1 MRVIPLLVLLGFAA
15 CSGETTEP
23 PKESPPVG
31 EAPNTTPPAAP
42 STLGA
47 AELAAQAEN
56 TALVPSPAEMQ
67 KALDKAGI
75 ATGLSGMVPDRDFKM
90 DAENKDVV
98 AVRTGV
104 VLADTLLTVKD
115 APKDK
120 LLARLDK
127 IKAGM
132 ATLNAGAD
140 LGATIDELSNN
151 VKNDVTSRDELL
163 KQLDELHGAVI
174 PEIKFEAGDRIVPL
188 LQAGSWLEGSNL
200 VASAIVTANKP
211 EAGTALLRQP
221 QVVTYFQ
228 KYVQVEG
235 ADKAPVEVLKQ
246 LESTLAKLGEIAAK
260 PTLTLEDVTEVKNQ
274 TSSVLALL

>member
-1 MRVIPLLVLLGFAA
+1 MRVIPLLTLFVIVG
-15 CSGETTEP
+15 CGGETTEP
-23 PKESPPVG
+23 PKETPPVG
-31 EAPNTTPPAAP
+31 ENPTAPPPTAP
-42 STLGA
+42 PTLGA

-75 ATGLSGMVPDRDFKM
+75 AGGLSTMVADRDFKM
-90 DAENKDVV
+90 DGDNKDVV

-104 VLADTLLTVKD
+104 VLADALLTVKD

-127 IKAGM
+127 IKAGL
-132 ATLNAGAD
+132 AALNAGAD
-140 LGATIDELSNN
+140 LAATIDELSNN
-151 VKNDVTSRDELL
+151 VKNDVTSRDDLL
-163 KQLDELHGAVI
+163 KELDELHGAVI

-200 VASAIVTANKP
+200 VASAIVTANKAD
-211 EAGTALLRQP
+211 AGTALLRQP
-221 QVVTYFQ
+221 QVVSYFQ

-235 ADKAPVEVLKQ
+235 PDKAPVEVLKQ
-246 LESTLAKLGEIAAK
+246 LEATLTKLGEIAAK
-260 PTLTLEDVTEVKNQ
+260 PTLTIEDVTEVKTQ